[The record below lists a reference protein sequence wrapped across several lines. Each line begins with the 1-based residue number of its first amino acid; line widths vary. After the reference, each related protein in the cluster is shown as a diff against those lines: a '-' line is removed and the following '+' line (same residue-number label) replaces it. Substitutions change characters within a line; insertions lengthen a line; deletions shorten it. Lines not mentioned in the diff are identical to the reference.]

1 MKKNLV
7 LDIDNTLISTVP
19 KTFVSITEQNRQAIP
34 LPYITYDN
42 VREMI
47 IYPRPHLQEFLDFV
61 FENYNISI
69 FTAAESNY
77 AYYIIRTLVLQDKPN
92 RKLDF
97 IMTYPHYQNCMYL
110 YEKHKYIDYI
120 TSKNNS
126 YTIENTKLLD
136 DSVLVA
142 MSNPDN
148 IIKAEPFEVIKINR
162 DNTFDLNT
170 ESFTDDYL
178 LRLKTNLRDG
188 L

>member
-19 KTFVSITEQNRQAIP
+19 KTLVNAIEESGQIIP
-34 LPYITYDN
+34 LHHITYDLIQ
-42 VREMI
+42 EMV

-77 AYYIIRTLVLQDKPN
+77 AYYIIRTLILQDKSN

-110 YEKHKYIDYI
+110 YEKHKYMDYI
-120 TSKNNS
+120 SSKNSS
-126 YTIENTKLLD
+126 YTIQNTKILD
-136 DSVLVA
+136 DSLLVA

-148 IIKAEPFEVIKINR
+148 IIKADPFEVIKINR
-162 DNTFDLNT
+162 DETFYLNV